1 MAKKKQFTM
10 EKYEE
15 IKKLLEDNKV
25 SSKDLDKYIQ
35 TKALR
40 YQRYRE
46 EIVATDDEIIA
57 FVNGEEIELKKKEEG
72 KENE

>member
-1 MAKKKQFTM
+1 MAKKKQFSM

-15 IKKLLEDNKV
+15 IKKLLEDNKI

-40 YQRYRE
+40 YQRYKE

-57 FVNGEEIELKKKEEG
+57 FVNGEEIELKKKDEG
-72 KENE
+72 KANE